1 MSTKVCA
8 CVCLCALCGR
18 AAAGTPI
25 PPSLGSPQPEPHAFP
40 SLSPFLSQ
48 TNGVKPE
55 HGLASTGQAQAA
67 AAGMEWARQ
76 IGPHPDPASLR
87 IVASPFART
96 LETAT
101 LAGVAV
107 GIAPGDGAGRFA
119 TAEELVERHFGGF
132 ELQDHA
138 HYATVWEE
146 DARDL
151 DWHPPGGGESV
162 RDVAVRAAALFARLE
177 AELGPVAAGSGE
189 GPKRVL
195 LVAHGD
201 TLSIATAVAKGAD
214 LAQHRAHAQETG
226 ELRRLVV

>member
-1 MSTKVCA
+1 MRV
-8 CVCLCALCGR
+8 CVCVHCVGALPR
-18 AAAGTPI
+18 ALPF
-25 PPSLGSPQPEPHAFP
+25 PPSLSPLNLPHAFP

-55 HGLASTGQAQAA
+55 HGLAPTGQAQAA
-67 AAGMEWARQ
+67 AAGLEWARQ
-76 IGPHPDPASLR
+76 VGPHPDPASLR

-101 LAGVAV
+101 LAGAAV
-107 GIAPGDGAGRFA
+107 GIAPGDGTGRFA

-162 RDVAVRAAALFARLE
+162 RDVAVRAAALFERLE